1 MPEVLDFSVPKDWRG
16 WWRVL
21 DADGVLPCRV
31 RAKGYDAA
39 VLKARNR
46 SETAGKAVMVIPEE

>member
-1 MPEVLDFSVPKDWRG
+1 VPKVLDFSVPKRWGG

-21 DADGVLPCRV
+21 DVDGVLLCRV
-31 RAKGYDAA
+31 RAKNYDAA

-46 SETAGKAVMVIPEE
+46 SETAGKAFMVVPDE